1 MIRSIDKIA
10 IFKALL
16 HLSGL
21 FFISYPVESDELAN
35 ILLFGSDWRTIFV
48 KTSAGN
54 HVLTTFFGFVLS
66 NLLGFNIVMFRI
78 VSIIS
83 SITLFIFLK
92 KVFFEQNCKYGAII
106 SCVILFCF
114 PPYFNY
120 SILFRGYALQSLICF
135 IATYFA
141 FRYIF
146 IEKNIKF
153 ISISNILFTIS
164 FIHLPTTIYVWFPVI
179 LTLFTFNKG
188 YANFFKIIKSFFY
201 PTILLIIILSFM
213 ILTTGYV
220 ALKPQI
226 PSFNDFIFTLENDT
240 FKLIKIGIKN
250 VFFHPHFSM
259 GNSTYAAY
267 LNTLVGVF
275 FKQPYYLGYI
285 ICCVL
290 ILSILLY
297 NLEQLSGYKIKVVTM
312 FILYVILINLII
324 CKTSYLRTN
333 LIFLPFIAY
342 VIAFVIDKYIHL
354 TLEYFSKNSIYLN
367 TCLLIFF
374 FVIILARSS
383 SYFNQYQYK
392 FVTKDLIST
401 VDYIKRIIKNDFHDI
416 NQIESDDYNQ
426 YVIFYFM
433 QENSKK
439 MSINDIRNHIKKR
452 DFKKDAKYYLLNKTP
467 SRFNSVE
474 HTKKYI
480 EKLNNKL
487 LKIDYTNENI
497 ICYSLTK

>member
-1 MIRSIDKIA
+1 
-10 IFKALL
+10 
-16 HLSGL
+16 
-21 FFISYPVESDELAN
+21 
-35 ILLFGSDWRTIFV
+35 
-48 KTSAGN
+48 
-54 HVLTTFFGFVLS
+54 
-66 NLLGFNIVMFRI
+66 
-78 VSIIS
+78 
-83 SITLFIFLK
+83 
-92 KVFFEQNCKYGAII
+92 
-106 SCVILFCF
+106 
-114 PPYFNY
+114 
-120 SILFRGYALQSLICF
+120 
-135 IATYFA
+135 
-141 FRYIF
+141 
-146 IEKNIKF
+146 
-153 ISISNILFTIS
+153 
-164 FIHLPTTIYVWFPVI
+164 
-179 LTLFTFNKG
+179 
-188 YANFFKIIKSFFY
+188 
-201 PTILLIIILSFM
+201 
-213 ILTTGYV
+213 
-220 ALKPQI
+220 
-226 PSFNDFIFTLENDT
+226 
-240 FKLIKIGIKN
+240 
-250 VFFHPHFSM
+250 
-259 GNSTYAAY
+259 
-267 LNTLVGVF
+267 
-275 FKQPYYLGYI
+275 
-285 ICCVL
+285 
-290 ILSILLY
+290 
-297 NLEQLSGYKIKVVTM
+297 M

-342 VIAFVIDKYIHL
+342 VIAFVMDKYIHL